1 MYDKKIREIKNKGV
15 IPMAKAAIQIRV
27 VTFDNFE
34 ALNLEVNFKLLKF
47 EKYIFKFIRNVEN
60 INKSELK

>member
-15 IPMAKAAIQIRV
+15 IPMTKAAIQIRV

>member
-1 MYDKKIREIKNKGV
+1 VYDKKIREIKNKGV

-47 EKYIFKFIRNVEN
+47 EKYIFTN
-60 INKSELK
+60 S